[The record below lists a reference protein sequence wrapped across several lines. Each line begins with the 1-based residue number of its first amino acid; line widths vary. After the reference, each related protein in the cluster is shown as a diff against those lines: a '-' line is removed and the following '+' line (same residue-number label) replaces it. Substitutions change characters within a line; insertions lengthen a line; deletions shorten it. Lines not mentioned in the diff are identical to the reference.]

1 MEEQI
6 GDESV
11 GGNHV
16 NIEMTHA
23 GDEKYFW
30 ENIIQSFSRVLFVVL
45 EKDDDRD
52 NDNVILTSSGVISF
66 IDFTIRSLLHITVN
80 V

>member
-1 MEEQI
+1 MLEMR
-6 GDESV
+6 
-11 GGNHV
+11 
-16 NIEMTHA
+16 NI
-23 GDEKYFW
+23 F